1 MLLEKLSESNAVA
14 VPPTASNA
22 TPSKRALPTTFDI
35 NRSPLAFRIVVLN
48 LVTVLLMGLGIIYL
62 TSARDSFVQQREMA
76 MITEA
81 TLIADRFQLAA
92 EQDGALAAL
101 SPDGSGADVLV
112 NFAIPSRE
120 SVFIYNARGKLIS
133 STSGVNKEVF
143 TRISGTSSNH
153 ETPMFWGLFEWLRD
167 LRWFGQQ
174 RDEGPIKSSGDSIA
188 SALVQRGLNGELY
201 ALSEPNQS
209 GSVVSSV
216 VAPIRIDV
224 AGSLKTI
231 GVVGVLSN
239 QNDVDSLVGTLHKK
253 ILHIFAAAALV
264 SIVLSLVLASTIAS
278 PLADLAAAADMRRD
292 AKNRSASPERVHIP
306 DLSGHSDEIGRL
318 STAMR
323 DMVAALHDRIDANE
337 QFASDV
343 AHELKNPLASLRSA
357 VGSLRIV
364 KKEEHRQKLFDVLD
378 HDVRRMDRLVSDISN
393 ASRLDSELV
402 KEDEEQFDLVK
413 TLGNLAEY
421 MSQGAKEQGVEFIVD
436 LPRRPVFLNGL
447 EARLAQV
454 FVNLI
459 ANATSFCDE
468 GDAVKIWARKRGGR
482 VLIVVEDTGRGIPE
496 GALSKVFERFY
507 SERPEGQ
514 FGNNSG
520 LGLAISKQIVEAHGG
535 VIWAENICPH
545 ETDIT
550 SDPLGARFV
559 VGLPV

>member
-1 MLLEKLSESNAVA
+1 M
-14 VPPTASNA
+14 
-22 TPSKRALPTTFDI
+22 PSKRVLRKTFDI
-35 NRSPLAFRIVVLN
+35 NQSPLAFRIVVLN

-81 TLIADRFQLAA
+81 TLIADRFKLSA
-92 EQDGALAAL
+92 EQDARSAAL
-101 SPDGSGADVLV
+101 GASGRSADVLAD
-112 NFAIPSRE
+112 FAIPSRE
-120 SVFIYNARGKLIS
+120 SVFIYNTDGTLIS
-133 STSGVNKEVF
+133 SISGVDRDVF
-143 TRISGTSSNH
+143 AKISGTSSNH
-153 ETPMFWGLFEWLRD
+153 ETPKFWDALAWLRS
-167 LRWFGQQ
+167 FGWLGKQA
-174 RDEGPIKSSGDSIA
+174 DTDHFLPSSINISDALIA
-188 SALVQRGLNGELY
+188 RGLSGELY
-201 ALSEPNQS
+201 AVSEPNQS

-231 GVVGVLSN
+231 GVVGLVSN
-239 QNDVDSLVGTLHKK
+239 QNDVDSFVGTLHKK

-264 SIVLSLVLASTIAS
+264 SIVLSLVLASTISS
-278 PLADLAAAADMRRD
+278 PLADLAAAADVRRD
-292 AKNRSASPERVHIP
+292 AKNRTAPPERVSIP
-306 DLSGHSDEIGRL
+306 DLSGRPDEIGRL

-323 DMVAALHDRIDANE
+323 DMVSALHDRIDANE

-402 KEDEEQFDLVK
+402 KEDEEEFDLVK

-421 MSQGAKEQGVEFIVD
+421 MSQGAKEQGVEFIID
-436 LPRRPVFLNGL
+436 LPENPVLLNGL

-468 GDAVKIWARKRGGR
+468 GDAVKIWARKRSGR
-482 VLIVVEDTGRGIPE
+482 VLVVVEDTGRGIPA

-535 VIWAENICPH
+535 VIWAENICPQ